1 MGLSK
6 DFFTQFRDGEEYAN
20 MFVSMEVL
28 HYVKQ
33 NYINEVDFRLNSIKQ
48 VNTKHKEDELLCELY
63 KKQSKVNKD
72 VREREQELNHNN
84 K

>member
-1 MGLSK
+1 MGQSR
-6 DFFTQFRDGEEYAN
+6 DFFTQLREDEEYAN

-63 KKQSKVNKD
+63 KKQSKVNKE
-72 VREREQELNHNN
+72 VREREQELNHKN